1 MSRNRIVI
9 AAIAVI
15 LLAAAGIGAWYIFGS
30 GQDSMPAPQA
40 ESAAPSA
47 AGGPAPAPAPVMLVV
62 DKGAIMEGSKA
73 GQDIGRQVQ
82 AFAAQ
87 ARGEL
92 SGQMKALQSEGQ
104 TLKAQA
110 AGMAPDVRDK
120 RIAAFEAKQAALQQ
134 VTAKKEDQIKQAV
147 AKAQQTLS
155 QKLGPILKQIMDERH
170 ANMIVDK
177 QAVVFGTDPSLDV
190 SMEAIKRLDVQ
201 LPSVHVDLAQ
211 APAPISP

>member
-47 AGGPAPAPAPVMLVV
+47 AGGPVPAPVMLVV